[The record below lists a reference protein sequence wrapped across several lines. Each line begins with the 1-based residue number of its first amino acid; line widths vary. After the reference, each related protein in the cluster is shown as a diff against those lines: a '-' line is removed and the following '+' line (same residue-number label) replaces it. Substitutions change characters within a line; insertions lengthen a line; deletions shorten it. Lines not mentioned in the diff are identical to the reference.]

1 MTDLFVSTTSFCEF
15 SKDPL
20 NLLKA
25 NKIKYILNN
34 KKRKLEP
41 EEAFNDSM
49 NCKYLIAGT
58 ENLEF
63 MVRHNNNLQLICR
76 LGVGIEN
83 VPVELLKKK
92 EIALSHTPI
101 GLYESVSELTLSH
114 ILTLLRNVPLLDK
127 QLRCGTWNKI
137 IGKSISD
144 SKIGIIG
151 FGRIG
156 IQVKKLIRSL
166 SDKQILIHDKNKS
179 NFDKEFVNDKKI
191 KFVDLNYL
199 LQNSDVVTL
208 HLPLTKDT
216 YNYISK
222 KELEIMKSDAII
234 INTSRGG
241 IVNELDLF
249 KHLSLNQEF
258 SAGIDVFEEEPY
270 KGPMKEL
277 DNILISPH
285 IGSSTKKSRYLMEV
299 SAVKEVINFHNGK
312 SLKYEIM

>member
-1 MTDLFVSTTSFCEF
+1 
-15 SKDPL
+15 
-20 NLLKA
+20 
-25 NKIKYILNN
+25 
-34 KKRKLEP
+34 
-41 EEAFNDSM
+41 
-49 NCKYLIAGT
+49 
-58 ENLEF
+58 
-63 MVRHNNNLQLICR
+63 
-76 LGVGIEN
+76 
-83 VPVELLKKK
+83 
-92 EIALSHTPI
+92 
-101 GLYESVSELTLSH
+101 
-114 ILTLLRNVPLLDK
+114 
-127 QLRCGTWNKI
+127 
-137 IGKSISD
+137 GKSISD

-179 NFDKEFVNDKKI
+179 NFDKEFINDKKI